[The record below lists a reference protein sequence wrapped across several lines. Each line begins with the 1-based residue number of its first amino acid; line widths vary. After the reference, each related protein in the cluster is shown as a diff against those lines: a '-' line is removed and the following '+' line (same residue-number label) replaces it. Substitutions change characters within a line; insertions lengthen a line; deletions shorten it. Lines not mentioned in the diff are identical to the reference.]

1 MTSLF
6 PGCGPDC
13 LKEKKL
19 KALKAA
25 MDSDPGNKQAKIDYY
40 TALNGPE
47 WLQDKKDKEAKSHV
61 EPVLTGYR
69 DKYDGLNA
77 QLKSQSQFSGLAESL
92 KSDGGMPY
100 LEKDYEEEKS
110 KADVLNRLWELSGK
124 PNTHVT
130 DFFGLLLNILIL
142 VLGIGVVW
150 LGYTK
155 YKKHTSPPPSFLGG
169 NRLRKN

>member
-25 MDSDPGNKQAKIDYY
+25 MDADPKNKQAKIDYY

-47 WLQDKKDKEAKSHV
+47 WLRGKKDKEAKLHV
-61 EPVLTGYR
+61 EPILTKYR
-69 DKYDGLNA
+69 DNYDALNS
-77 QLKSQSQFSGLAESL
+77 QLQSQSQFSDLARSL
-92 KSDGGMPY
+92 KSDGGLPY

-110 KADVLNRLWELSGK
+110 KADVMNRLWELSGK
-124 PNTHVT
+124 PSSAGI
-130 DFFGLLLNILIL
+130 DIFQILLFILIG
-142 VLGIGVVW
+142 VLGIGVLW
-150 LGYTK
+150 IGYIK
-155 YKKHTSPPPSFLGG
+155 YKKYTAPPSILGG

>member
-25 MDSDPGNKQAKIDYY
+25 MDADPKNKQAKTDYY

-47 WLQDKKDKEAKSHV
+47 WLQSKKDKAAKRHV

-69 DKYDGLNA
+69 SQYDGLNA
-77 QLKSQSQFSGLAESL
+77 QLQSQSQFSDLAQSL

-110 KADVLNRLWELSGK
+110 KADVLNRLWILSGK

-130 DFFGLLLNILIL
+130 DFFGLFLNILIF
-142 VLGIGVVW
+142 VLGAVVVW
-150 LGYTK
+150 VGYMK
-155 YKKHTSPPPSFLGG
+155 YKKHTAPPPSFIGG

>member
-25 MDSDPGNKQAKIDYY
+25 MDANPKNKQAKIDYY

-47 WLQDKKDKEAKSHV
+47 WLSSRKQGLAKKHV

-69 DKYDGLNA
+69 SQFDGLNT
-77 QLKSQSQFSGLAESL
+77 QLRSQSQFADIAQSL
-92 KSDGGMPY
+92 KSDGGLPY
-100 LEKDYEEEKS
+100 LEKDYEAEKS
-110 KADVLNRLWELSGK
+110 KADVLNRLWQLSGK

-130 DFFGLLLNILIL
+130 DFFGLFLNILIL
-142 VLGIGVVW
+142 LLGIGAAWIV
-150 LGYTK
+150 YSK
-155 YKKHTSPPPSFLGG
+155 YKKYTSPPPSFIGG

>member
-6 PGCGPDC
+6 PACGPDC

-19 KALKAA
+19 KDLKAA
-25 MDSDPGNKQAKIDYY
+25 MDANPKNKQAKTDYY
-40 TALNGPE
+40 VALNGPE
-47 WLQDKKDKEAKSHV
+47 WLQDKKDKEAKRHV
-61 EPVLTGYR
+61 EPLLTAYR
-69 DKYDGLNA
+69 SQYDGLNS
-77 QLKSQSQFSGLAESL
+77 QIQSQSQFSDLAASL

-110 KADVLNRLWELSGK
+110 KADVINRLWELSGK
-124 PNTHVT
+124 PNAQVT
-130 DFFGLLLNILIL
+130 DFFRLLLNILIL
-142 VLGIGVVW
+142 VLGIVVVW

-155 YKKHTSPPPSFLGG
+155 YKKLTSPPPSFIGG